1 VVKTKVVVIDADI
14 EVTEQLNLV
23 LKPETY
29 EVLNAKS
36 GRMGVELVRSQNPD
50 VVVLNTF
57 MPGIDGWKV
66 CREIRGFS
74 QVPIL
79 ILSAISSPELVARAL
94 DEGADEILP
103 KPVTNNVLIAY
114 IRRLAHRARA
124 EKEAANSR

>member
-1 VVKTKVVVIDADI
+1 VKTKVVVIDADI

>member
-1 VVKTKVVVIDADI
+1 MKTKVVVIDADI

-94 DEGADEILP
+94 DEGADELLP

>member
-36 GRMGVELVRSQNPD
+36 GRMGVELVRSQNQD

>member
-1 VVKTKVVVIDADI
+1 MKTKVVVIDADI